1 MKNYLINSLALFL
14 LLTTLQ
20 SCEKK
25 EEKPSPPYYQFSAAD
40 LQWTKLRQG
49 DRWNFENSS
58 GERQQYIIESIE
70 EKIKG
75 ENRPSNFGGII
86 SGSQPVT
93 YFYDEVVVNIKRLD
107 SLDYN
112 SLNFKKGLPLG
123 TDQRN
128 PPLGNGEF
136 KFGGR
141 WGNYIGGF
149 IYQEIF
155 GNINVS
161 SDQLELRNSLVLT
174 VNGKSYDNV
183 IVINGVPNILVFKK
197 SYIKTI
203 YYAQREGII
212 RMISRSGEV
221 WNRVP

>member
-1 MKNYLINSLALFL
+1 MRNYLTSAVFGIL
-14 LLTTLQ
+14 LITIQ
-20 SCEKK
+20 SCEKE
-25 EEKPSPPYYQFSAAD
+25 EEKPSIPYYQFSTAD
-40 LQWTKLRQG
+40 LKWLKSRQG
-49 DRWNFENSS
+49 DRWDFENSF
-58 GERQQYIIESIE
+58 GERQYYTIESIE
-70 EKIKG
+70 EKIKE

-112 SLNFKKGLPLG
+112 SLKFKKGLPSG
-123 TDQRN
+123 ADQRN
-128 PPLGNGEF
+128 PPLGSGEF

-141 WGNYIGGF
+141 WGSYIGGF

-161 SDQLELRNSLVLT
+161 LGQLDLRNSLSLT
-174 VNGKSYDNV
+174 VNGKIYDNV
-183 IVINGVPNILVFKK
+183 IVMNGVPNIIVFKK

-203 YYAQREGII
+203 YYAQQEGII

-221 WNRVP
+221 WNRIP